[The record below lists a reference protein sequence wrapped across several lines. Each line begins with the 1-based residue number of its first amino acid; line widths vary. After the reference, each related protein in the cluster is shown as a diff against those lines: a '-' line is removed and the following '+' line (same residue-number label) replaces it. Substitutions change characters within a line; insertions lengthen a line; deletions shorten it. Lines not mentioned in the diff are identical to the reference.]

1 MKGPRAR
8 DRHENPFK
16 GTGENK
22 DAELES
28 RLIALNAAIEAAR
41 AGEAGQSFSVRVS
54 SCLQGIGGLFP
65 RGRGG
70 GD

>member
-8 DRHENPFK
+8 DCHKNPFQ

-22 DAELES
+22 DAELEG

-54 SCLQGIGGLFP
+54 SYLQGIGGLLSWA
-65 RGRGG
+65 RGG